1 MRVIVD
7 DWVYFK
13 RFYVSSVNGKR
24 VVLNKSPDST
34 VLAINT
40 AFNIK
45 DLKKV

>member
-1 MRVIVD
+1 MTVQ
-7 DWVYFK
+7 
-13 RFYVSSVNGKR
+13 
-24 VVLNKSPDST
+24 VLMTGFISNVFMFPDST